1 MVTPINALRGSSMT
15 LLVKSRLSA
24 LKGFRMSVRVG
35 V

>member
-1 MVTPINALRGSSMT
+1 MVTPMNAIRGSPT
-15 LLVKSRLSA
+15 LVKSRLTA